1 MKNLFIKISTV
12 LFSFIISQNIIAQ
25 DNNDDVL
32 LEVGG
37 EKITKSEFLNVY
49 KKNNTKDQTIDKKS
63 LNEYLD
69 LYINFKLKVREAEDL
84 GLDTIDAFKREL
96 AGYRTQLAK
105 PYLVDKD
112 VNEEL
117 LQEAYERMNYDIRA
131 KHILIKVGEFAFPKD
146 TLKAYNKIL
155 KLRERIMNGESFS
168 KIAGE
173 ESEDQ
178 SARDREATKTHPF
191 IKGNQG
197 DLGYFTVFDMVYPFE
212 NGAFNT
218 PVGAVSQPIRT
229 DYGYHLIKV
238 TDKKKAMGR
247 VQVAH
252 LYLKIP
258 QNANH
263 EDSLKVKTKADSLY
277 QLLLSGENYEK
288 LVMDNSDDK
297 GSAIRGGVLPWFG
310 VNRMV
315 PEFIQAISALKDS
328 GQISEP
334 VLTNYGWHIIKL
346 IDKQEIGSLEDVT
359 GDLKQK
365 IAKDARSNKGREVT
379 IAQVKKK
386 YNFKEFPVAK
396 AAFYKVVNDSVF
408 KGKWDINNAK
418 DLKEPMFVL
427 GDKTYTQQDFAKY
440 IDKKQK
446 RRVIVDIQLYVD
458 RMFEN
463 FVEESCIE
471 YKDSQLENEYPE
483 FKALMGE
490 YRDGILLFEL
500 TDQKVW
506 SKAIKDTI
514 GLEEFYKN
522 NSNKYMWDEIRVDA
536 SIFTTK
542 DQKAINQVR
551 KYALK
556 AAKKGYSNQDI
567 LDMVNKDTIL
577 VKVERDKYLKGENK
591 ILDKLSWEKGVKDI
605 IPDDEYTLVVINDVL
620 QPGPKTLDEARGLVT
635 ADYQN
640 YLEKHWIDE
649 LKKKYD
655 VVIYDE
661 VLSTIK

>member
-1 MKNLFIKISTV
+1 MKKLLFKIFTAV
-12 LFSFIISQNIIAQ
+12 ILLMISQSLLAQ
-25 DNNDDVL
+25 NNSDSVL
-32 LEVGG
+32 LVVGG
-37 EKITKSEFLNVY
+37 EKVTKSEFLNIY
-49 KKNNTKDQTIDKKS
+49 NKNNTKSQTIDKKS
-63 LNEYLD
+63 LNEYLE
-69 LYINFKLKVREAEDL
+69 LYINFKLKVREAEEL
-84 GLDTIDAFKREL
+84 GLDTIDAFRREL

-117 LQEAYERMNYDIRA
+117 LQEAYERMKYDIRA
-131 KHILIKVGEFAFPKD
+131 KHILINVGEYALPED
-146 TLKAYNKIL
+146 TLEAYNKIM
-155 KLRERIMNGESFS
+155 KLRKRIMNGESFS
-168 KIAGE
+168 KVAVE
-173 ESEDQ
+173 ESDDQ
-178 SARDREATKTHPF
+178 SARDREATKTHPY
-191 IKGNQG
+191 IKGNRG

-212 NGAFNT
+212 NGAYNT
-218 PVGAVSQPIRT
+218 AVGEVSMPVRT

-252 LYLKIP
+252 LYLKVP
-258 QNANH
+258 QDADH
-263 EDSLKVKTKADSLY
+263 EDSLKVEAKADSLY
-277 QLLLSGENYEK
+277 KLLVEGANFEE
-288 LVMDNSDDK
+288 LVMKNSDDK

-315 PEFIQAISALKDS
+315 PEFIEAISALKDS
-328 GQISEP
+328 GQISKP

-346 IDKQEIGSLEDVT
+346 IDRKGIGSFEDVA

-386 YNFKEFPVAK
+386 YNFKDYPVAK
-396 AAFYKVVNDSVF
+396 TEFYKVVNDSVF
-408 KGKWDINNAK
+408 KGKWDVNNAK
-418 DLKEPMFVL
+418 DLNKPMFVL
-427 GDKTYTQQDFAKY
+427 GNKTYTQQEFAKY

-458 RMFEN
+458 RMYKDFI
-463 FVEESCIE
+463 EESCID

-500 TDQKVW
+500 TDEKVW
-506 SKAIKDTI
+506 SKAIKDTS

-522 NSNKYMWDEIRVDA
+522 NRDKYMWDEQRIDA
-536 SIFTTK
+536 SLFTSK
-542 DQKAINQVR
+542 DEKAINQAR

-556 AAKKGYSNQDI
+556 AAKKGYTDKDI
-567 LDMVNKDTIL
+567 LNMVNKDTTL
-577 VKVERDKYLKGENK
+577 VKVERDKYVKGENK
-591 ILDKLSWEKGVKDI
+591 LFDNIPWEKGVKEI
-605 IPDDEYTLVVINDVL
+605 ISDDGYTLIVVNDIL
-620 QPGPKTLDEARGLVT
+620 PPGPKTLDEARGLVT

-640 YLEKHWIDE
+640 YLEKQWIDE
-649 LKKKYD
+649 LKKKYE
-655 VVIYDE
+655 VVIYDD